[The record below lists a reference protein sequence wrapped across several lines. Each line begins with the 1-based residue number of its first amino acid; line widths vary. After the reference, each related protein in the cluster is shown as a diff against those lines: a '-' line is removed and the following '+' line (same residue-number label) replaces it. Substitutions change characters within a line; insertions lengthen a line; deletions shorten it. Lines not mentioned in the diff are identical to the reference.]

1 MRIRR
6 GASSE
11 GESLTSASLA
21 KMKWSMG
28 LRGFHRGL
36 PTGGIWG
43 RVTGWRDQCVLVI
56 EADVS
61 AALAGLATMR
71 KAPNIR
77 LQAPERHQ
85 VLNPKSQIPNPKKIT
100 NLKLQISKP
109 VFGSFWDLEVGIFL
123 GFGIWDLELPSS
135 LKFEV

>member
-85 VLNPKSQIPNPKKIT
+85 VLNPK
-100 NLKLQISKP
+100 LQISKP

>member
-6 GASSE
+6 GGSSE

-77 LQAPERHQ
+77 LQAPERPKIP
-85 VLNPKSQIPNPKKIT
+85 NPKSQENHKPQTP
-100 NLKLQISKP
+100 NLKTGLW
-109 VFGSFWDLEVGIFL
+109 VFLGFGSWDF
-123 GFGIWDLELPSS
+123 FGIWDLGFGAS
-135 LKFEV
+135 LEFEV

>member
-1 MRIRR
+1 
-6 GASSE
+6 
-11 GESLTSASLA
+11 
-21 KMKWSMG
+21 MKWSMG

-36 PTGGIWG
+36 ATGETLG
-43 RVTGWRDQCVLVI
+43 REIGWRDQWLLVI
-56 EADVS
+56 EGDVS

-77 LQAPERHQ
+77 LQAPEKHQ

-109 VFGSFWDLEVGIFL
+109 VVGSFWDLEVGIFL
-123 GFGIWDLELPSS
+123 GFGIWDLELPWS